1 MKLKGIDISEW
12 QPDVNFTLVKK
23 DGIKFAILREGCGNR
38 IDKQFLK
45 HVEGCTKNGI
55 TILGVY
61 HFLYPLS
68 VADARKE
75 AKSCIKN
82 LKTAGLP
89 KDTVVFSD
97 FEYDTVSNA
106 RKQGVHLTRTNCI
119 DFTKAFL
126 DEIQK
131 AGYRTG
137 IYANQDY
144 YKNWYSKDLINDHIF
159 WLAHYT
165 TGSPAFPCVV
175 QQYTSTGSVRGIK
188 GNVDMNWY
196 FQHAS
201 MVDVARSWVG
211 GNKKEVIDTYNSQK
225 PLPRGYKVKYTDAYC
240 ATFVSACAIKAG
252 LVNFPTECSCPEMI
266 KKFQS
271 MGKWMERDDYKPS
284 SGDIIFYDWDDSGV
298 GDNKGVSDHVGIVES
313 CDGVYIHVIEG
324 NMGSGGVIGKR
335 QIRVNAKYIRGFGLP
350 NYATKIVTEKKSVE
364 TIAKEVIKGLWGN
377 GQHRINALKTAGYDP
392 DTVQKKVNDLLGVK
406 TKTVEEIAK
415 EVINGKWGNG
425 ATRKKK
431 LTDAGYDYD
440 KIQSAVND
448 LVKKKKINL

>member
-1 MKLKGIDISEW
+1 MKIKGIDISEW
-12 QPDVNFTLVKK
+12 QPDVDFAKVKK
-23 DGIKFAILREGCGNR
+23 DGIKFVILREGCGTR

-45 HVEGCTKNGI
+45 HVKGCMDQGI
-55 TILGVY
+55 NIFGVY

-97 FEYDTVSNA
+97 FEYDTVNSA

-165 TGSPAFPCVV
+165 TGDPAFPCTV
-175 QQYTSTGSVRGIK
+175 QQYTSTGSVKGIK

-196 FQHAS
+196 FQCAS
-201 MVDVARSWVG
+201 IVDVARGWIG
-211 GNKKEVIDTYNSQK
+211 GNKKEVIDTYNSHK
-225 PLPRGYKVKYTDAYC
+225 PLPRGYKVKYIDPYC
-240 ATFVSACAIKAG
+240 ATFVSACAIKANV
-252 LVNFPTECSCPEMI
+252 LDFPIECSCPEMI

-271 MGKWMERDDYKPS
+271 MGKWMESDDYKPS
-284 SGDIIFYDWDDSGV
+284 SGDIIFYDWDDSGI
-298 GDNKGVSDHVGIVES
+298 GDNKGTSDHVGIVEA
-313 CDGVYIHVIEG
+313 CDGVYIYVIEG
-324 NMGSGGVIGKR
+324 NMGSDGIIGKR

-350 NYATKIVTEKKSVE
+350 NYTTKITVEKKSVDD
-364 TIAKEVIKGLWGN
+364 IAKEVINGQWGN
-377 GQHRINALKTAGYDP
+377 GSYRISALKTAGYDP
-392 DTVQKKVNDLLGVK
+392 DAVQKKVNDLLGAK
-406 TKTVEEIAK
+406 TKTVEEVAQ
-415 EVINGKWGNG
+415 EVLDGKWGNG
-425 ATRKKK
+425 TTRKKK

-448 LVKKKKINL
+448 LIKKKTDL